1 MKLKD
6 LTWEIRLA
14 CLLIAVS
21 VIVYAVKFLFFGDNG
36 ASNTLS
42 YIFNSLGFLPINI
55 LIVTLIINRLLT
67 MRAKREQQ
75 EKTRMIIG
83 LFFSEM
89 GDILLRK
96 MIQWDKSPEM
106 LRENMQVINTW
117 TKGQYAAAKDHA
129 SRLCT
134 RTVPSPDDLNEI
146 RELFM
151 KNHNFL
157 LRLIENPVLLE
168 HNTISK
174 LLQDLFH
181 LGEELASRDDFHTLP
196 VTDLAHLT
204 GDVNRVY
211 CQLTTGWLEHMEY
224 LSRNY
229 PYLLSLCLRKSPF
242 QLENRVVVTE

>member
-1 MKLKD
+1 MNLKNF
-6 LTWEIRLA
+6 TWEIRLA
-14 CLLIAVS
+14 SMLIAVS
-21 VIVYAVKFLFFGDNG
+21 VIVYAIKFLFFGDNG

-75 EKTRMIIG
+75 EKTRMVIG

-96 MIQWDKSPEM
+96 MIQWDKAPEK
-106 LRENMQVINTW
+106 LRESMQV
-117 TKGQYAAAKDHA
+117 TKAWSKNDYALAKRHA
-129 SRLCT
+129 SLFCT
-134 RTVPSPDDLNEI
+134 QTLPTPADLLGI

-151 KNHNFL
+151 QKHDFL

-168 HNTISK
+168 QNSVSK

-181 LGEELASRDDFHTLP
+181 LGEELACRGDINTLP
-196 VTDLAHLT
+196 ATDIAHLT

-211 CQLTTGWLEHMEY
+211 CQLTSAWLEHMEY

-229 PYLLSLCLRKSPF
+229 PYLLSLSLRKSPF
-242 QLENRVVVTE
+242 LLEDRVVVTE

>member
-1 MKLKD
+1 MKLKNF
-6 LTWEIRLA
+6 TWEIRLA
-14 CLLIAVS
+14 CMLIAVS
-21 VIVYAVKFLFFGDNG
+21 ICVYAVKFLFFGDNG
-36 ASNTLS
+36 ESNTMS

-67 MRAKREQQ
+67 LRAKREQQ
-75 EKTRMIIG
+75 EKTRMVIG

-89 GDILLRK
+89 GDVLLRK
-96 MIQWDKSPEM
+96 MIQWDKASET
-106 LRENMQVINTW
+106 LRENMLVKNTW
-117 TKGQYAAAKDHA
+117 TKEQYAAAKDHA

-146 RELFM
+146 REIFM
-151 KNHNFL
+151 RNHDFM

-168 HNTISK
+168 HNTVSK

-181 LGEELASRDDFHTLP
+181 LGEELACRGDIHTLP
-196 VTDLAHLT
+196 ATDLAHLT

-211 CQLTTGWLEHMEY
+211 CQLTTAWLEHMEY

-229 PYLLSLCLRKSPF
+229 PYLLSLSLRKSPF
-242 QLENRVVVTE
+242 LLEDRVVVNE

>member
-1 MKLKD
+1 MKLKNF
-6 LTWEIRLA
+6 TWEIRLA

-21 VIVYAVKFLFFGDNG
+21 VIIYAVKFLFFGDNG

-75 EKTRMIIG
+75 EKTRMVIG

-89 GDILLRK
+89 GDTLLRK
-96 MIQWDKSPEM
+96 MVQWDKSPET
-106 LRENMQVINTW
+106 LRENMMVKNTW
-117 TKGQYAAAKDHA
+117 TNGQYAAAKDHA
-129 SRLCT
+129 SKLFT
-134 RTVPSPDDLNEI
+134 RTVPSPDDLNDI
-146 RELFM
+146 RELFIR
-151 KNHNFL
+151 NHDFM

-168 HNTISK
+168 HNTVSK

-181 LGEELASRDDFHTLP
+181 LGEELESRSDLRTLP
-196 VTDLAHLT
+196 ATDLAHLT

-211 CQLTTGWLEHMEY
+211 CQLTTAWLEHMKY
-224 LSRNY
+224 R
-229 PYLLSLCLRKSPF
+229 
-242 QLENRVVVTE
+242 

>member
-1 MKLKD
+1 MKR
-6 LTWEIRLA
+6 LTWEGKLA
-14 CLLIAVS
+14 CLLIS
-21 VIVYAVKFLFFGDNG
+21 ISIILYAIKFLFFGDNG
-36 ASNTLS
+36 ESNTLS

-75 EKTRMIIG
+75 EKNRMVIG

-89 GDILLRK
+89 GTSLLRRLVSC
-96 MIQWDKSPEM
+96 DPSAGT
-106 LRENMQVINTW
+106 LRETMLVKNTW
-117 TKGQYAAAKDHA
+117 TKEDYAAAKKHA
-129 SRLCT
+129 SSVCT
-134 RTVPSPDDLNEI
+134 KTVPTLDDLTEI
-146 RELFM
+146 DELFI

-168 HNTISK
+168 HNTVSK

-181 LGEELASRDDFHTLP
+181 LGEELAGRNDLYSLP
-196 VTDLAHLT
+196 ESDIAHLT

-211 CQLTTGWLEHMEY
+211 CQLTILWLDHMAY

-229 PYLLSLCLRKSPF
+229 PYLLSLSIRKNPF
-242 QLENRVVVTE
+242 MMEDKIVVTE